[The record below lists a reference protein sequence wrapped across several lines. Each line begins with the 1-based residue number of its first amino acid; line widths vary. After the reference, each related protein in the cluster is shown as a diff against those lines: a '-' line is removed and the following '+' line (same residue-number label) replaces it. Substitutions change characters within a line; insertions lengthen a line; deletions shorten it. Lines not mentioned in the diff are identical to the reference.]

1 MLPCHPE
8 AKPKDL
14 LFLSRWNFE
23 MLRGV
28 CPESNRRTQHDIQMI
43 SIKIRFRKARTL
55 TLETDAVGA
64 CGQEMKNC
72 IWQEVKNLTYCIDD
86 ILIWIRF
93 TSQINFLQYH
103 AFTGISF
110 SEYFMTDD
118 AIFLWSRWSKIQ
130 GKAYCIDKRRYPN
143 SF

>member
-1 MLPCHPE
+1 MMAVSADRTSSTFFGSLPFNLTTWRFASLARH
-8 AKPKDL
+8 
-14 LFLSRWNFE
+14 
-23 MLRGV
+23 
-28 CPESNRRTQHDIQMI
+28 
-43 SIKIRFRKARTL
+43 IKIRFRKARTL
-55 TLETDAVGA
+55 TLETDTVGA

-93 TSQINFLQYH
+93 TSQINFFQYH

-110 SEYFMTDD
+110 SEYFMTDN

-143 SF
+143 KF